1 MRDEAPPS
9 LPLSFL
15 TVVLAAPSALPLA
28 SDGEILLF
36 WQPRGRSVAV
46 VRRPISSASSV
57 LAAAR
62 VNEEGLEDV
71 RSLSPS
77 VGRVG
82 CLVSH
87 STKKGRK
94 EGV

>member
-36 WQPRGRSVAV
+36 WQPRGRSV
-46 VRRPISSASSV
+46 VRRSANLLGLG